1 MPKISFNTLGCKLNF
16 TETATITRQFIEKG
30 YKVANWGEDSDVVII
45 NSCTVTAQAE
55 RKSKFA
61 VKKALKDSPNAK
73 VIVIGCASQISAKK
87 FADISER
94 VLVVGTEKKFD
105 LLNIINNNQQ
115 VYSCDIAE
123 INSFDF
129 AYSLNERT
137 RSFLKIQDGCDY
149 PCTYC
154 TIPAARGKSRNAS
167 IADIVEKANII
178 AQNGLKEIVITGV
191 NIGDFG
197 KTTNENFF
205 NLLLDLEKVQG
216 IERYRISSIEPNL
229 LKTEIIDFVAKSKKF
244 MPHFHIP
251 LQSGSDSILKLM
263 KRRYN
268 TDLFRKKILEIY
280 EKIPNV
286 FLGIDVIVGFPGETK
301 DLFEETFHLLNSLPI
316 AYLHVFP
323 YSDRPNT
330 LASKMKNKVASEE
343 IHSRVVA
350 LEQLSYKKH
359 KDFIRKFENST
370 TNVLFESRGK
380 NGKMYG
386 FTENYIEISLPFDA
400 SLINKITEVKI
411 TNVFDNFAEGTFV
424 KS

>member
-16 TETATITRQFIEKG
+16 TETATISRQFIENG
-30 YKVANWGEDSDVVII
+30 YEPTKFGQESDIVII
-45 NSCTVTAQAE
+45 NTCTVTAQAE

-61 VKKALKDSPNAK
+61 VKKALKDCPNAK

-87 FADISER
+87 FANISER

-129 AYSLNERT
+129 AYSISERT

-154 TIPAARGKSRNAS
+154 TIPAARGKSRNAP
-167 IADIVEKANII
+167 IADIVQKANII
-178 AQNGLKEIVITGV
+178 AQNGQKEIVLTGV

-197 KTTNENFF
+197 KTTNQKFID
-205 NLLLDLEKVQG
+205 LLKELDKVQR

-229 LKTEIIDFVAKSKKF
+229 LKTEIIDFVANSQKF

-251 LQSGSDSILKLM
+251 LQSGSDTILKLM

-268 TDLFRKKILEIY
+268 TDLFRKKILEIHK
-280 EKIPNV
+280 KIPNV
-286 FLGIDVIVGFPGETK
+286 FLGIDVIVGFPGETNE
-301 DLFEETFHLLNSLPI
+301 LFEQTYNLLNTLPI

-330 LASKMKNKVASEE
+330 IASAIKNKVASEE
-343 IHSRVVA
+343 IHRRVRL
-350 LEQLSYKKH
+350 LEQLSNKKH
-359 KDFIRKFENST
+359 CQFINNFKNSYT
-370 TNVLFESRGK
+370 KVLFESRTK
-380 NGKMYG
+380 QGKMFG
-386 FTENYIEISLPFDA
+386 FTENYIKISVPFA
-400 SLINKITEVKI
+400 PCLINQIA
-411 TNVFDNFAEGTFV
+411 NVQIINTFEDYAEG
-424 KS
+424 KII